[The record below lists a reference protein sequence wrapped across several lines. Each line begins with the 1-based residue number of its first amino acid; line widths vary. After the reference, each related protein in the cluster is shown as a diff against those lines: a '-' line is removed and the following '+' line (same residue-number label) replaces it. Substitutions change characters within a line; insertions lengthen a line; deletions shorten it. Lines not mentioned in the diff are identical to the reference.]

1 MVEIHRPDLS
11 VKLEVELRKVGAVSV
26 FEKVKERA
34 GLSFDPDA
42 LAEKYRLERDK
53 RVREDAEEQFIRVS
67 LTENSHYFTGDPFA
81 PSFEREPI
89 SDTMDYLVIGAGWVG
104 LVAAARLIQAGHE
117 SLRIVEGGSDFGG
130 TWYWNRY
137 PGAQCD
143 VMSYLYLPLLED
155 TGYVPK
161 ERFSFAPEIFEH
173 AQRIGDQFGL
183 YDKAVLQT
191 WVTELRWNDHDE
203 LWDVSTH
210 RGDSLRARNVVLGT
224 GSAPR
229 PRLPGVP
236 GIESFQGHTFHT
248 SRWDY
253 DYTGGGPEG
262 RLSKLADR
270 TVAVIGTGATAIQ
283 CVPHV
288 AASAQHT
295 YVFQRTPSTVSPR
308 GNAPTDPEW
317 AASLQPGWQKELM
330 REFQRMI
337 AGEPPRSAVMK
348 NETML
353 KLFTTFLE
361 LTKLVEPEDLAGGG
375 RAEILQIADYIN
387 LEAIRQR
394 VEDEV
399 TNPSHA
405 ELLKP
410 WYNLMCKRPTFNDE
424 YLPAFNRDN
433 VTLVDVSG
441 ARGVQRITETGLVAN
456 GQHYEVDCII
466 YASGFE
472 ITTDFERRL
481 DMPIFGRGG
490 MSIYDHWSEGMRTM
504 HGLMVHGFPNFY
516 TVGGLFGFTLGL
528 NYSAVIEDQV
538 SQVVHIADELRSRGL
553 KTAEPTRAA
562 EEAWIA
568 EQTERPVEATP
579 LFLGGAAD
587 SCTPGYYNQEG
598 RPMSARRDPRRDA
611 YAKGGLAYVEKLEQ
625 WRTAGDLDGLIL
637 S

>member
-11 VKLEVELRKVGAVSV
+11 VKLRVELRKVGAVSV

-67 LTENSHYFTGDPFA
+67 LTENSHYFTEDPFA

-104 LVAAARLIQAGHE
+104 PLPLSFSPNPPSPPSPPPCPLLPLPPSPSPPLPPSPLPPPPPFLLPPVAAARLIQAGHE

-262 RLSKLADR
+262 RL
-270 TVAVIGTGATAIQ
+270 
-283 CVPHV
+283 
-288 AASAQHT
+288 
-295 YVFQRTPSTVSPR
+295 
-308 GNAPTDPEW
+308 
-317 AASLQPGWQKELM
+317 
-330 REFQRMI
+330 
-337 AGEPPRSAVMK
+337 
-348 NETML
+348 
-353 KLFTTFLE
+353 
-361 LTKLVEPEDLAGGG
+361 
-375 RAEILQIADYIN
+375 
-387 LEAIRQR
+387 
-394 VEDEV
+394 
-399 TNPSHA
+399 
-405 ELLKP
+405 
-410 WYNLMCKRPTFNDE
+410 
-424 YLPAFNRDN
+424 
-433 VTLVDVSG
+433 
-441 ARGVQRITETGLVAN
+441 
-456 GQHYEVDCII
+456 
-466 YASGFE
+466 
-472 ITTDFERRL
+472 
-481 DMPIFGRGG
+481 
-490 MSIYDHWSEGMRTM
+490 
-504 HGLMVHGFPNFY
+504 
-516 TVGGLFGFTLGL
+516 
-528 NYSAVIEDQV
+528 
-538 SQVVHIADELRSRGL
+538 
-553 KTAEPTRAA
+553 
-562 EEAWIA
+562 
-568 EQTERPVEATP
+568 
-579 LFLGGAAD
+579 
-587 SCTPGYYNQEG
+587 
-598 RPMSARRDPRRDA
+598 
-611 YAKGGLAYVEKLEQ
+611 
-625 WRTAGDLDGLIL
+625 
-637 S
+637 